1 MNTKGS
7 IWPYVGFVAIGEVGL
22 LLAAVETRSAG
33 FMIFAIVTILLSI
46 YAAGLAALVR
56 RNQEQ
61 NPAQKRKRG
70 GEADMYGLI
79 DRLVNELDEGERAYL
94 RQRLEE
100 TDSETTDDDDLT
112 TSLKNL
118 LDSREGRESGV
129 E

>member
-7 IWPYVGFVAIGEVGL
+7 IWPYVGFVASGEVGL

-79 DRLVNELDEGERAYL
+79 DRLVNELDEGDRAYL